1 MGIIRKVTCAPS
13 PPTLPPRCDG
23 TKPVQWLAMVCEY
36 FQFYDVPLVDR
47 LNRVASMLEG
57 SVLAWF
63 NWRMRGGLIDG
74 WTDFVEKFKIRF
86 APLHDLDY
94 IYFEKTPKNV
104 IDKFA
109 HKVEDTTILPTPTME
124 DALEA
129 TKLCTGP
136 RGEAEVSSVFEAMN
150 EDNGKPNTVEVI
162 DDDRKHA
169 GVAKNYKLDPTFQDI
184 DTSLDEEFLKVDNS
198 ISLDTFKLFDLDDIE
213 KFEYLAP
220 LRIVRYLF
228 GFASTILCS
237 ASIVE
242 ICNDGPPGG
251 DLLWLNHF
259 PFVQKHEWEPPP

>member
-1 MGIIRKVTCAPS
+1 MGIIRKVTGAPS

-57 SVLAWF
+57 YALAWF

-94 IYFEKTPKNV
+94 ICFEKTPKNV
-104 IDKFA
+104 IDKFV
-109 HKVEDTTILPTPTME
+109 HKVEDTTTLPTPTME
-124 DALEA
+124 DALGA
-129 TKLCTGP
+129 TKLCTRP
-136 RGEAEVSSVFEAMN
+136 RGEDEVSSVFEAMN

-162 DDDRKHA
+162 DDDHKHA
-169 GVAKNYKLDPTFQDI
+169 DVAKNYKPDPTFQDI
-184 DTSLDEEFLKVDNS
+184 DTSLDVVISEYKVS
-198 ISLDTFKLFDLDDIE
+198 RS
-213 KFEYLAP
+213 P
-220 LRIVRYLF
+220 LRVVRYLF

-237 ASIVE
+237 ASTVE
-242 ICNDGPPGG
+242 ICNDGSPGG